1 MKVEMDVL
9 GTPSLAVLVSEDVKQ
24 HRTLTQAP
32 YSNGQRD
39 AASVEGKVRV
49 CGLLAVVPHSQ
60 NGVVSIHPQTPQQL
74 CSVVSLTHSANGG

>member
-9 GTPSLAVLVSEDVKQ
+9 GTPSLAVLVSVDVKQ

-32 YSNGQRD
+32 YSNSQRD

-60 NGVVSIHPQTPQQL
+60 NDVVSIHPHTPQQL
-74 CSVVSLTHSANGG
+74 CSVVYLTYSDGGG